1 MLDYEEVKKADDN
14 RSNLYII
21 NDIIDVGPGISVE
34 AIGKRIDTLFSSR
47 QISTQQACEMF
58 GISYQAVHKWR
69 HGCTLPD
76 IENMY
81 YLSRLF
87 GVTID
92 YIISGDTKI
101 HIIES
106 HDDSCEELDE
116 R

>member
-1 MLDYEEVKKADDN
+1 MRKAEDKG
-14 RSNLYII
+14 SNLYII
-21 NDIIDVGPGISVE
+21 NDIIDVGSGISVE
-34 AIGKRIDTLFSSR
+34 AIGRRIDTLFSSH
-47 QISTQQACEMF
+47 QISTQQACEIF

-76 IENMY
+76 IENIY

-92 YIISGDTKI
+92 YIISGDTEL

-106 HDDSCEELDE
+106 HGNSCEELDE